1 MGGGRNSD
9 DVAIWPTAE
18 VSFMDAHYATQI
30 VTWGQ
35 QASDERK
42 QEIRKQMEKDSS
54 AYSLAEIYAAQA
66 VIAPADTRRYL
77 IQQLE
82 IHELRMSGGIGA
94 HRMAAWPTTF

>member
-1 MGGGRNSD
+1 
-9 DVAIWPTAE
+9 
-18 VSFMDAHYATQI
+18 
-30 VTWGQ
+30 
-35 QASDERK
+35 
-42 QEIRKQMEKDSS
+42 MEKDSS